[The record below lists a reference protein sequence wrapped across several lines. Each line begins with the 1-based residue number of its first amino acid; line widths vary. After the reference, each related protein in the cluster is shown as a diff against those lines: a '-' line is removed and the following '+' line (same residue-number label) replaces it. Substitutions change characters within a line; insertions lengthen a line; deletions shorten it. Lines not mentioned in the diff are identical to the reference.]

1 MHALKY
7 DMDKEILLKKKI
19 LVIEDDSHIRQYL
32 VSLIKDH
39 GYDVYEAGD
48 VQEGLAQ
55 TEKHRPDLITLD
67 IEMPGDWGPRFYHH
81 LTKIPGLKKTPVIV
95 ISGLPGHQCA
105 VMNAAASLSK
115 PFDRE
120 ELLDIIRH
128 TIG

>member
-1 MHALKY
+1 LHALKS
-7 DMDKEILLKKKI
+7 DIDKEIILKKKI
-19 LVIEDDSHIRQYL
+19 LVIEDDPHIQQYL
-32 VSLIKDH
+32 ASLLKDH

-48 VQEGLAQ
+48 VQEGLIQ

-81 LTKIPGLKKTPVIV
+81 LVKIPGLKKTPVIV

-120 ELLDIIRH
+120 ELLDIIQH

>member
-1 MHALKY
+1 M
-7 DMDKEILLKKKI
+7 LKKKI

-32 VSLIKDH
+32 VSLLQDH

-81 LTKIPGLKKTPVIV
+81 LAKIPKLKKTPVIV

-115 PFDRE
+115 PFDRD
-120 ELLDIIRH
+120 ELLDIIQH

>member
-1 MHALKY
+1 
-7 DMDKEILLKKKI
+7 MDIEVMLKKKI
-19 LVIEDDSHIRQYL
+19 LVIEDDSNIQQYL
-32 VSLIKDH
+32 VSLLKDH

-48 VQEGLAQ
+48 VQEGLVQ

-81 LTKIPGLKKTPVIV
+81 LVKIPGLKKTPVIV

-115 PFDRE
+115 PFDRN
-120 ELLDIIRH
+120 ELLDIIQH

>member
-1 MHALKY
+1 MHAFKS
-7 DMDKEILLKKKI
+7 DMDIEVMLKKKI
-19 LVIEDDSHIRQYL
+19 LVIEDDLHIQQYL
-32 VSLIKDH
+32 VSLLQDH

-48 VQEGLAQ
+48 VQEGLVQ

-81 LTKIPGLKKTPVIV
+81 LSKIPGLKKTPVIV

-115 PFDRE
+115 PFDRD
-120 ELLDIIRH
+120 ELLDIIRD